1 MMKNLETSS
10 LELLILAKYKEL
22 LDFGKMKWVN
32 CETFT
37 LPLYLLTISQRLP
50 LGTNGYTLSI

>member
-37 LPLYLLTISQRLP
+37 LPLYL
-50 LGTNGYTLSI
+50 